1 MYLFEEKDENLVK
14 VLNIIPKNPI
24 ARFTDPYSFE
34 IHLDFISVIQKELKW
49 KMVYICSEKKED
61 DQILNEMQFT
71 PPIQISQIKLEFIG
85 DPPNIEKIPK
95 KDIIGLSAILLCCSY
110 NEEEFFRCGFYI
122 NTSFDND
129 EMNLKIPEIIDVN
142 YLIRNIVN
150 KPRIVIYQIKWDDEN
165 DKTDN
170 TNISEKEF
178 QLIKEEWI
186 KKNLNKDNN
195 KKKLNKI

>member
-14 VLNIIPKNPI
+14 VLNIITKNHI
-24 ARFTDPYSFE
+24 ERFTDPYSFE

-71 PPIQISQIKLEFIG
+71 PPNQISQMKLEFIG

-95 KDIIGLSAILLCCSY
+95 KDIIGLSAVLLCCSY